1 MKKKLYGFFYI
12 ACVLAG
18 PVLVAQQEA
27 PGPADSQEA
36 AGASGAEADGLKYL
50 QITPDTAVELA
61 IAHNLSLQQAQINN
75 EAKRRAAQTPWNV
88 VIPTVEIGATL
99 GRLNEAPQS
108 QTLPLPPPFGP
119 IEIGGGGSQWRLSA
133 SFQATLNLNIGTF
146 IGMKQTVEEYQAG
159 LITVEKAKLQL
170 ERDVRK
176 ACYSMLLA
184 KEQIVLL
191 RESYSNADRRAAMAQ
206 ANYRAGLI
214 PEVSLLQAQVARE
227 NMRPQ
232 IDEAENNYK
241 MAMASFALYLGLPY
255 DTQFEITGI
264 SETVEFIT
272 LNAADLIARAAANKP
287 DIEELRRKL
296 SALKAQKKASF
307 FNLYTPTLSL
317 GFTMDPSFGGD
328 PWKDSWTN
336 SSLWSQQ
343 SGMFRVTLGWRL
355 NGLLPFTVEH
365 QGYQALNDAVKTM
378 EAGIAQAIQGTEVE
392 VYNSIL
398 QLEKT
403 RTTAE
408 AQRLTLELAERT
420 LRLSETAYRNG
431 LKEFLDVQNDELAL
445 RQARLGTLQQN
456 YNYRMGL
463 LDLEYAIGLPF
474 GALSGRNK

>member
-1 MKKKLYGFFYI
+1 MKKKLCGVFYM
-12 ACVLAG
+12 ACFLAG
-18 PVLVAQQEA
+18 PAIFAQQEIL
-27 PGPADSQEA
+27 GLTSSQEA
-36 AGASGAEADGLKYL
+36 AGAEADDPKYL
-50 QITPDTAVELA
+50 RIAPDKAVEMA
-61 IAHNLSLQQAQINN
+61 IAHNLSLQQVQINN

-88 VIPTVEIGATL
+88 FIPTVEIGATL
-99 GRLNEAPQS
+99 GRLNKAPQS
-108 QTLPLPPPFGP
+108 QILPLPPPYGP
-119 IEIGGGGSQWRLSA
+119 IEMGGGPQWRLSA

-146 IGMKQTVEEYQAG
+146 VGMKQTVEEYQAG

-184 KEQIVLL
+184 KEQIALL
-191 RESYSNADRRAAMAQ
+191 RESYSNADRRVTMAQ

-255 DTQFEITGI
+255 DTQFEITQI

-272 LNAADLIARAAANKP
+272 LEAADLIARAVANKP

-296 SALKAQKKASF
+296 SALRAQKKVLF

-317 GFTMDPSFGGD
+317 GFTMDPTFGGE
-328 PWKDSWTN
+328 PWKDGWFN

-355 NGLLPFTVEH
+355 NGLLPLTTEH
-365 QGYQALNDAVKTM
+365 QSYQAINDAVKVLD
-378 EAGIAQAIQGTEVE
+378 AGIDQAIQGTEVE
-392 VYNSIL
+392 VYNIIL

-445 RQARLGTLQQN
+445 QQARLGTLQQS

-474 GALSGRNK
+474 GALSEE